1 MTLNEYQ
8 SMSRRTHP
16 AGQDWHEKL
25 QNAALGLCGEAGEVA
40 DHIKKGLYQGHGV
53 RNDRI
58 AEELGDVL
66 FYASMMADA
75 MGLTLQ
81 DVAQGNVDKLLKR
94 YPDGFDPERS
104 LHREAT

>member
-1 MTLNEYQ
+1 MTMNDYQ
-8 SMSRRTHP
+8 NLSRRTHP

-81 DVAQGNVDKLLKR
+81 DVAQGNVDKLRAR
-94 YPDGFDPERS
+94 YPDGFNPKRS
-104 LHREAT
+104 VNREA